1 MLKRLP
7 NKEYPPIVYI
17 HKPRG
22 RCTGH
27 KRQCSGFLFVRNR
40 WIKDYGNE
48 MEIFTC
54 DLQDEMIMMG
64 FLLNKAA

>member
-1 MLKRLP
+1 
-7 NKEYPPIVYI
+7 KEYPPILYI

-40 WIKDYGNE
+40 CGKRAGMDLFSPYPYNILAENIK
-48 MEIFTC
+48 ISK
-54 DLQDEMIMMG
+54 I
-64 FLLNKAA
+64 LL